1 MIKKAVCTRC
11 RAIRLCLTGFLI
23 VMSAVAGYH
32 WGTIIETGSSA
43 DTLDYSI
50 GGLSLILLVLVI
62 FFAMDAVSA
71 RIEDQAL
78 LDADELQRLSRL
90 AKSGEANAEK
100 MELALAELAQDNAH
114 LREMLQARD
123 RHEARA
129 PQHR

>member
-1 MIKKAVCTRC
+1 MIKKAVCTKC
-11 RAIRLCLTGFLI
+11 RVIRLCLTGFLI

-32 WGTIIETGSSA
+32 WGTIIETGGAA

-50 GGLSLILLVLVI
+50 GGLSLILMVLVI

-78 LDADELQRLSRL
+78 LDADELERLSRL
-90 AKSGEANAEK
+90 TKSDETNAEK
-100 MELALAELAQDNAH
+100 MELALEELTRDNAR

-123 RHEARA
+123 HHDARA
-129 PQHR
+129 SQPR